1 MWNINNKLYG
11 PKYIKLGMRIKL
23 LNKVGY
29 IIGVPKLPNH
39 ALPIPKQPLHQ
50 LPQNTPSPNLP
61 KQLIHI
67 LNQIFL
73 QQLC

>member
-1 MWNINNKLYG
+1 MWNINNQLYR
-11 PKYIKLGMRIKL
+11 PKHIKLRMRIKL
-23 LNKVGY
+23 LNKVAH
-29 IIGVPKLPNH
+29 IIRLPKTPNH
-39 ALPIPKQPLHQ
+39 PLPIPKQPLHQ
-50 LPQNTPSPNLP
+50 LPQDTPGRNLP